1 MAFLEILESIRQTVQ
16 SYLSDNNLSITNF
29 TVEPSKPGFGD
40 ITCNIAFLL
49 SKELHKSPQD
59 ISKEIVS
66 FCSEKI
72 SKEIKHVIAHPAGHI
87 NFEID
92 YTRFNKSILLESTKP
107 TYADIDIGRSNKIIV
122 EHTSVNPNKALHIGH
137 VRNIVIGDIISRILK
152 KVNYNVKVLNYIDD
166 SGLQVADLIIGF
178 KHCGFSQDPPNNEK
192 FDHYC
197 GDTVYVGTTAKYN
210 DDKDLESKRHEIL
223 KSIEDVNSEV
233 SKFAQKITR
242 NVLASQLKTVWELGV
257 TYDCLNFESQ
267 IIHSQMW
274 GKIFSKLKSQDLVRL
289 EKTGKNE
296 GCWIISSPNEDDKV
310 LVRSNGVATYIAKDI
325 PYAAWKLGIIDDPF
339 NYCLLYTFSEPTRP
353 Y

>member
-1 MAFLEILESIRQTVQ
+1 M
-16 SYLSDNNLSITNF
+16 
-29 TVEPSKPGFGD
+29 
-40 ITCNIAFLL
+40 
-49 SKELHKSPQD
+49 
-59 ISKEIVS
+59 
-66 FCSEKI
+66 
-72 SKEIKHVIAHPAGHI
+72 
-87 NFEID
+87 
-92 YTRFNKSILLESTKP
+92 
-107 TYADIDIGRSNKIIV
+107 
-122 EHTSVNPNKALHIGH
+122 
-137 VRNIVIGDIISRILK
+137 
-152 KVNYNVKVLNYIDD
+152 
-166 SGLQVADLIIGF
+166 
-178 KHCGFSQDPPNNEK
+178 K

-197 GDTVYVGTTAKYN
+197 GDTVYVGTTQKYN

-339 NYCLLYTFSEPTRP
+339 NYTMYALSLIHI
-353 Y
+353 